1 MALSDEDQQR
11 RRAWFREHW
20 QHGVAFNAHCG
31 ITVRRWDPDG
41 IEMHLPFADHLSA
54 HNGIFHGG
62 VISALIDTA
71 GCGAVAAGHDF
82 NLGSRITTISLAV
95 QYFSVA
101 PGEGALAKARCTRR
115 GRQVNFADVTVYSD
129 VTEKPL
135 AQGLVSVN
143 AAGERPGLAETCRRT
158 DVTEARA
165 TRRCPGSTDLRCA
178 SASRPHLARFAVG
191 AC

>member
-1 MALSDEDQQR
+1 MALSDEDQER

-31 ITVRRWDPDG
+31 MTVRRWDPDG

-101 PGEGALAKARCTRR
+101 PGEGALARARCTRR
-115 GRQVNFADVTVYSD
+115 GPPGQLRRRHRVQRRHR
-129 VTEKPL
+129 E
-135 AQGLVSVN
+135 
-143 AAGERPGLAETCRRT
+143 AARPGSGQRQRGRRT
-158 DVTEARA
+158 ARLA
-165 TRRCPGSTDLRCA
+165 ASWRRA
-178 SASRPHLARFAVG
+178 S
-191 AC
+191 

>member
-1 MALSDEDQQR
+1 MTLTGDEQER
-11 RRAWFREHW
+11 RRAWFRDHW
-20 QHGVAFNAHCG
+20 EHGVAFNAHCG

-41 IEMHLPFADHLSA
+41 VELHLPFADHLSA
-54 HNGIFHGG
+54 HSGIFHGG

-101 PGEGALAKARCTRR
+101 VSEGAVARAVCTRR
-115 GRQVNFADVTVYSD
+115 GRQVNFADVTVHSD
-129 VTEKPL
+129 VTDKPL

-143 AAGERPGLAETCRRT
+143 ATGERPGLAETLAEPPAA
-158 DVTEARA
+158 DQRA
-165 TRRCPGSTDLRCA
+165 NE
-178 SASRPHLARFAVG
+178 
-191 AC
+191 

>member
-11 RRAWFREHW
+11 RRAWFRKHW

-41 IEMHLPFADHLSA
+41 IEMHLPFADRLSA

-101 PGEGALAKARCTRR
+101 PGEGALARARCTRR

-129 VTEKPL
+129 VRRSRSPR
-135 AQGLVSVN
+135 VSS
-143 AAGERPGLAETCRRT
+143 ASTRP
-158 DVTEARA
+158 
-165 TRRCPGSTDLRCA
+165 A
-178 SASRPHLARFAVG
+178 SAPAWLKTCPRADAEKHSVRP
-191 AC
+191 

>member
-1 MALSDEDQQR
+1 VALTDEDQQR
-11 RRAWFREHW
+11 RRDWFREHW

-31 ITVRRWDPDG
+31 ITVRRWDQSG
-41 IEMHLPFADHLSA
+41 VEMHLPFAEHLSA
-54 HNGIFHGG
+54 HRGIFHGG
-62 VISALIDTA
+62 VVSALIDTA

-129 VTEKPL
+129 VSGKPL

-143 AAGERPGLAETCRRT
+143 ASGERPGLA
-158 DVTEARA
+158 DALSSHD
-165 TRRCPGSTDLRCA
+165 PS
-178 SASRPHLARFAVG
+178 
-191 AC
+191 